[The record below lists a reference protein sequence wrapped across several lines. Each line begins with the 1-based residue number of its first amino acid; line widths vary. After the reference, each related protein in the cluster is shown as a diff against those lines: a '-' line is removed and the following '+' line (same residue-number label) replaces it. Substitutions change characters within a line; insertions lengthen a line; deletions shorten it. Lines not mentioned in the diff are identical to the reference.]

1 MNINSYLFLKV
12 HNHRVEWIVMM
23 EDLDYSV
30 FRFYSLLSMIVE
42 ENAWKART
50 PIVMVCRFGRSNH
63 SIFNISSIP
72 RITNELEQKLYEYL
86 PIVPI

>member
-30 FRFYSLLSMIVE
+30 FRFYSLLSIIVE
-42 ENAWKART
+42 RNNWNART
-50 PIVMVCRFGRSNH
+50 PNVMDCRFGRSIH

-72 RITNELEQKLYEYL
+72 PITNELE
-86 PIVPI
+86 